1 MSLGPGRSGRRNGP
15 QVEQRNW
22 TKGSKNTWATHNVLD
37 KMPHTR
43 VGKANGSGRS
53 LPSGRPKAGPGGP
66 ADDRLRVPTK
76 APANMNVVMVPA
88 LVGQPMDQM
97 GVAVIGEDHRS
108 MGGKEAIEIR
118 IADAVGMDIPG
129 LQRHQVDHIDDPDPQ
144 VRKVPAQ

>member
-37 KMPHTR
+37 KMPHTT
-43 VGKANGSGRS
+43 VGKANGSDRS
-53 LPSGRPKAGPGGP
+53 LPSGRPKAGPAWP
-66 ADDRLRVPTK
+66 AGERLRCCNEPG
-76 APANMNVVMVPA
+76 NRSVVMVRA
-88 LVGQPMDQM
+88 FVGKPMDQM
-97 GVAVIGEDHRS
+97 GVAVIGEDRRS